1 MTDQNDLQGDPGVV
15 LHDYWRSSAC
25 YRVRIVLNLKG
36 VTYRAAPVDLTQG
49 AQARDDYLALN
60 AQGLVPALEIDGA
73 ILTQSLAIIDYLDA
87 KFPRPH
93 MVPADPLRRS
103 RTLALALVIAADV
116 HPINNMRVLR
126 SLREDYGAS
135 EQQVERWIHHWIS
148 AGFEALEV
156 AAPEDGLFGGDA
168 PDLTDVCLVPQMYN
182 ARRFEMDLQPYPRLT
197 RIDAEMRQIAAV
209 AAATPEAVRPG

>member
-1 MTDQNDLQGDPGVV
+1 MTDPVPNEVV
-15 LHDYWRSSAC
+15 LHDFWRSSAC

-36 VTYRAAPVDLTQG
+36 VAYRVAPVDLTQG
-49 AQARDDYLALN
+49 EQGRDDYLALN
-60 AQGLVPALEIDGA
+60 SQGLVPALEIDGA

-116 HPINNMRVLR
+116 HPINNLRVLR

-135 EQQVERWIHHWIS
+135 EEQVERWIHHWIS

-156 AAPEDGLFGGDA
+156 AAPWNGLFGGDA

-182 ARRFEMDLQPYPRLT
+182 ARRFEMDLYPYPRLT
-197 RIDAEMRQIAAV
+197 RIDAQMRSMAAV
-209 AAATPEAVRPG
+209 AAASPEAVRPG